1 MERLTRRGL
10 MCFEEHPSTLPS
22 PPGLQKCQVLK
33 INPCISYKQEKEKGA
48 PLFYW
53 GADCTKDSICFG
65 GHHPDL
71 LWGSNF
77 SISALL
83 PPPLWFLCH
92 LSLCYMCVSGPLFPI
107 LFSSLFY
114 SCIIF
119 SYLAPCCLPPLP
131 PARCFY
137 SEALTQK
144 KRELMNHLQLF

>member
-83 PPPLWFLCH
+83 PPPPPYGSFATFPFVICVFLVLCFQFFF
-92 LSLCYMCVSGPLFPI
+92 LSSFIHVLFFHIWHHVVSPL
-107 LFSSLFY
+107 S
-114 SCIIF
+114 
-119 SYLAPCCLPPLP
+119 PPLDVFIQRP
-131 PARCFY
+131 
-137 SEALTQK
+137 LH
-144 KRELMNHLQLF
+144 KRKGNL